1 MQQFQVH
8 RLIIVI
14 IGYKKEGIIHLRYAP
29 ERCCER
35 FAPGC
40 RPPPPLRPFL
50 PRPEATRQ
58 PIDSDWG
65 KFWLVVV
72 SSFGFSFFF
81 LRLRVWLH
89 WMEIVIP
96 QSGFFIWIQNVFTS
110 LHCYFLSWLHEGE
123 TALSL
128 VDHWL
133 AYNQIHIKLIHA
145 SRYSPSA
152 LSLDIF
158 YFYFR

>member
-40 RPPPPLRPFL
+40 RPAPPLRPFL

-72 SSFGFSFFF
+72 SSFGFSFFS
-81 LRLRVWLH
+81 LRAAGV
-89 WMEIVIP
+89 
-96 QSGFFIWIQNVFTS
+96 
-110 LHCYFLSWLHEGE
+110 
-123 TALSL
+123 TALDRDCYSTVRILYLDSKCVYITALLFSFLTSWGRNCPFSCRSL
-128 VDHWL
+128 AGVQPNTHKIDT
-133 AYNQIHIKLIHA
+133 
-145 SRYSPSA
+145 R
-152 LSLDIF
+152 
-158 YFYFR
+158 